1 VLCTT
6 TECTQHMPS
15 ALGPCHAW
23 RAGTLVCSA
32 LAAPRATGWRRAR
45 SPPRSAHALCLRQHP
60 NVAAFCR
67 RAACRNPDLHSSA
80 AAPPPAAQRR
90 PPAACARRASPARPG
105 WTAPPQRSRPAAA
118 RPPPPCARRRMRR
131 ATRARPPAPPP
142 AAGHS
147 RLNTLSLSLTQRHHL
162 WPPAREG
169 TPAARPA
176 AHGRAQAAAGG
187 AALGAAASVR
197 PGAAANVKVQT
208 RPVDQP
214 AARHAG
220 GSAHWQALHAMTRR
234 PRLAAWRA
242 CRGATQ
248 LASSPWP
255 SLPARPSP
263 QVKSSPPDVTAAAW
277 NSPHATC
284 PRMRGSPSRR
294 AESSAA
300 QVHTWAPGTG
310 SSTRTGCLRAGSAHR
325 SGKRCSAAPCQSWRV
340 GKPSMC
346 GRRGADRRSCQ
357 AMRHC
362 PHCCIG
368 GGSARLHKHMLA
380 QTAQGPR
387 DALAV
392 ARATSVAAPR
402 E

>member
-1 VLCTT
+1 MRTT
-6 TECTQHMPS
+6 RLS
-15 ALGPCHAW
+15 
-23 RAGTLVCSA
+23 S
-32 LAAPRATGWRRAR
+32 APR
-45 SPPRSAHALCLRQHP
+45 L
-60 NVAAFCR
+60 
-67 RAACRNPDLHSSA
+67 DSA
-80 AAPPPAAQRR
+80 AAAQPPGRGAATAAVCQT
-90 PPAACARRASPARPG
+90 PHAACD
-105 WTAPPQRSRPAAA
+105 
-118 RPPPPCARRRMRR
+118 
-131 ATRARPPAPPP
+131 TRAPAS
-142 AAGHS
+142 AATCGRS
-147 RLNTLSLSLTQRHHL
+147 QPSQYPKPKPNPTQRHHL
-162 WPPAREG
+162 WPPARG
-169 TPAARPA
+169 DTPAARPA